1 LIVLSTIC
9 RRIGKTKVS
18 EIGNQRGS
26 KKEQKGVLGWEVEK
40 TLELWYYSMPSP
52 VVAAPFSDL
61 SPLGSPVRAK

>member
-26 KKEQKGVLGWEVEK
+26 KKEQKGVLGWEVEEDVGVMVLFNALPCCSS
-40 TLELWYYSMPSP
+40 TFL
-52 VVAAPFSDL
+52 
-61 SPLGSPVRAK
+61 